1 MSILENIASILGNF
15 ETVVV
20 GEKTIMSILFGGLGI
35 V

>member
-1 MSILENIASILGNF
+1 MSILENIASTLGNS

-20 GEKTIMSILFGGLGI
+20 GEKTITGTLLGGLGI

>member
-1 MSILENIASILGNF
+1 MSILENIASILGKF

-20 GEKTIMSILFGGLGI
+20 GEKTIMGTLLGGLGI